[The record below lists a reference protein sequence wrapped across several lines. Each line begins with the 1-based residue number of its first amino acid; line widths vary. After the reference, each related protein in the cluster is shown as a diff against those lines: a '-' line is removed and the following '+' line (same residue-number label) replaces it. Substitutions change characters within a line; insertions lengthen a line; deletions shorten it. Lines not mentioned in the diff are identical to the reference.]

1 VFEHAGRKAFGM
13 QIPKVNNPYPK
24 TDAYGV
30 VEPAAQAWDRGY
42 DAANN
47 EAFQKEH
54 PARPRVDRKPVKR
67 PDVRRKSQRTP
78 DNPPRWKRPEAGR
91 AK

>member
-1 VFEHAGRKAFGM
+1 M

-54 PARPRVDRKPVKR
+54 PARPRVERKPFKR
-67 PDVRRKSQRTP
+67 STTGPKFTPKPKPPANHPRFVGRSTEVRH
-78 DNPPRWKRPEAGR
+78 